1 MFGGGSKC
9 IPGEEMAASSLSEV
23 SGRWRV
29 DLASSSKVRSEVSG
43 RWRVDLG
50 LGVGSGGEGDRS
62 GGQISPRGLGRAA
75 VTSTWSH
82 VKSANEWFIAERNE
96 T

>member
-1 MFGGGSKC
+1 MVEWEQVFVGGSKC
-9 IPGEEMAASSLSEV
+9 ISGEEMAASLSEV
-23 SGRWRV
+23 SGR
-29 DLASSSKVRSEVSG
+29 LRSG
-43 RWRVDLG
+43 LG